1 MKADPSKPDLPI
13 RPDRVVELIDAY
25 GADPLRW
32 PDAERSAAEQA
43 LWNSPQL
50 RQHQA
55 SARELDQAIDALPL
69 VAPAPALRERL
80 LRAAPVVR
88 RGPWQWLRALLGE
101 LGAPPSVLGP
111 ALAAA
116 CVLGIAIGS
125 LAPVDNTALAA
136 DGAEEDVLALAQFD
150 EPYLLQALDDEL
162 DDELE
167 LDTLP

>member
-1 MKADPSKPDLPI
+1 ARIAVVACPSQPARAALRRARQRCHHPRNDTMKADPSKPDLPI

-101 LGAPPSVLGP
+101 LGAPPSV
-111 ALAAA
+111 
-116 CVLGIAIGS
+116 
-125 LAPVDNTALAA
+125 
-136 DGAEEDVLALAQFD
+136 
-150 EPYLLQALDDEL
+150 
-162 DDELE
+162 
-167 LDTLP
+167 